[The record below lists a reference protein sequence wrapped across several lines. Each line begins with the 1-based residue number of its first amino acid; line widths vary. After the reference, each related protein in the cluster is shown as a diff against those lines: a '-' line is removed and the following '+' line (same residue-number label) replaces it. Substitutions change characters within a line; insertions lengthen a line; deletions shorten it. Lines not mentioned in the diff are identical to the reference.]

1 MIIEVKSPEQMI
13 IFGQKIGSLLKGGEV
28 IELVGDVGAGKTT
41 LTKGIALGLGIN
53 DAIQSPTFTINRLY
67 PARDDLTLVHYDFYR
82 LHDAGV
88 MAAELHEVVS
98 DSAMITIVEWGEVVA
113 GVLPESRTRIAIV
126 PTAEDRRQITIESK
140 DDELLVRLNKTRQ
153 TE

>member
-113 GVLPESRTRIAIV
+113 GVLTESRTRIAIV

-140 DDELLVRLNKTRQ
+140 DDELLARLNKMRQ

>member
-1 MIIEVKSPEQMI
+1 
-13 IFGQKIGSLLKGGEV
+13 
-28 IELVGDVGAGKTT
+28 
-41 LTKGIALGLGIN
+41 
-53 DAIQSPTFTINRLY
+53 
-67 PARDDLTLVHYDFYR
+67 
-82 LHDAGV
+82 

-140 DDELLVRLNKTRQ
+140 DDELRVRLDKMRQ